1 MKAKLTICALAVTL
15 SPMGVSAQ
23 ASAADAVPVTVDN
36 FNRAESDLYLSTA
49 ALKQGG
55 FGKFFHYREPMPI
68 DKQDVV
74 RANRDTLYSSGVF
87 DLHTGPVTVTLPDA
101 GKRFMSLI
109 VIDEDHYVPKV
120 VYRAGSY
127 TFTKEDVGTRYA
139 LIGIRTLVDPANP
152 DDVKAVHAL
161 QDAIKVEQPGGPGTF
176 EVPTW
181 DEASQTKVRD
191 ALLVLNSTLP
201 DLRHAFGRKDE
212 VDPVRHLIATASG
225 WGGNPDKEAIYLNVT
240 PAKNDGS
247 TVYKLN
253 AQDVPV
259 DGFWS
264 ISVYNEKGYYEPNEL
279 NAYSLNNITAKKSE
293 DGSIAVQF
301 GGCDAKIPNCL
312 PIVPGWNYMVRLYRP
327 QAEILNGTW
336 TFPEAQP
343 AN

>member
-1 MKAKLTICALAVTL
+1 
-15 SPMGVSAQ
+15 MGVSAQ

-55 FGKFFHYREPMPI
+55 FGKFFHYREPLPI

-87 DLHTGPVTVTLPDA
+87 DLHAGPVTVTLPDA

-312 PIVPGWNYMVRLYRP
+312 PIVR
-327 QAEILNGTW
+327 AGTIW
-336 TFPEAQP
+336 
-343 AN
+343 